1 MLKISEFQVK
11 DIVNVSDGKKLG
23 SLADLDIN
31 LSTGAIEAIIVSD
44 GSKLMGIFSK
54 EADIIIP
61 WHRIKKIGA
70 DVILVDYNTPNKY

>member
-31 LSTGAIEAIIVSD
+31 VSTGAIEAIIVTD
-44 GSKLMGIFSK
+44 GSKLMGFFSR

-70 DVILVDYNTPNKY
+70 DVILVDYNTRHK

>member
-44 GSKLMGIFSK
+44 GSKLMGLFGK
-54 EADIIIP
+54 EADLIIP

-70 DVILVDYNTPNKY
+70 DVILVDYNTRDK